1 MLELLLCSMVTVLP
15 DYLYRRYVQGK
26 RLGREITLFSVWYE
40 LRWGIVSCLMLTVLL
55 ITLVFYYHPSSTAAA
70 SVFRTVP
77 IVPEISGKVAK
88 VEVPVSG
95 KVEAGQ
101 VLFRLDDERQRAQVE
116 SLKRKVEEIDA
127 QMQLAQAE
135 IASAEGQLRQARG
148 DYKQAS
154 DELRTKRELFEK
166 NANVVSRR
174 ELEDLETAVDAR
186 QGGVDA
192 AEANKAQ
199 AEQKLE
205 SLLPAQKASAEASL
219 DEAEV
224 QLGKTV
230 VRAGVTGR
238 VEQFNLQP
246 GDFVTALGRPAGVL
260 IPADSGR
267 GTLAAGFAQIESE
280 VIEEG
285 MVGEAACAAM
295 PLTIVPV
302 VVTRRQD
309 YIASGQF
316 SAQQQLLDTTDLGQP
331 GSIIVRLE
339 PLYAGTLDALP
350 PGANC
355 AVNLYSNHH
364 DELAAGELGF
374 FASLYYHL
382 VDTVGLVHA
391 AILRIQAIMYP
402 IQTLVL
408 DGGH

>member
-1 MLELLLCSMVTVLP
+1 MLELLLCSIVTILP

-55 ITLVFYYHPSSTAAA
+55 ITIVFYYHPSSTAAA

-77 IVPEISGKVAK
+77 IVPEISGRVAK
-88 VEVPVSG
+88 IEVPVSG
-95 KVEAGQ
+95 EVKAGQ
-101 VLFRLDDERQRAQVE
+101 PLFRLDDTKQKAKVE
-116 SLKRKVEEIDA
+116 SLKRQVEEIEA
-127 QMQLAQAE
+127 QMDVAEAE

-148 DYKQAS
+148 DYQQAS
-154 DELRTKRELFEK
+154 DELRTKRELSER

-192 AEANKAQ
+192 AEAVKAQ
-199 AEQKLE
+199 AEQKLAA
-205 SLLPAQKASAEASL
+205 LLPAQKASAKAAL
-219 DEAEV
+219 HEAEV

-267 GTLAAGFAQIESE
+267 GTLAAGFAQIESR
-280 VIEEG
+280 VIKEG
-285 MVGEAACAAM
+285 MVGEATCAAI
-295 PLTIVPV
+295 PLTIVPLV
-302 VVTRRQD
+302 VERRQD

-316 SAQQQLLDTTDLGQP
+316 TAQQQLLDTADLGQP
-331 GSIIVRLE
+331 GSILVRLE
-339 PLYAGTLDALP
+339 PLYKGTLDALP

-364 DELAAGELGF
+364 DMLESGELGVF
-374 FASLYYHL
+374 ESLYYHM

-391 AILRIQAIMYP
+391 AILRIQAIMFP

-408 DGGH
+408 NGEH